1 MEKDRALFVA
11 YYYWGYD
18 QQVSLFQSFDTIYD
32 LSEKFVNSYS
42 QDNKWE
48 DESFE
53 EYMETFL
60 NSNLLWKN

>member
-11 YYYWGYD
+11 YYYWGFE
-18 QQVSLFQSFDTIYD
+18 QKESVWQTFDKVYS

-42 QDNKWE
+42 QEKNWE

-53 EYMETFL
+53 EYMNNYLKE
-60 NSNLLWKN
+60 NL

>member
-11 YYYWGYD
+11 YYYWGFE
-18 QQVSLFQSFDTIYD
+18 QKESVWQTFDKVYS

-42 QDNKWE
+42 QEKNWE

-53 EYMETFL
+53 EYL
-60 NSNLLWKN
+60 NNYLKENL

>member
-60 NSNLLWKN
+60 NSNLL

>member
-11 YYYWGYD
+11 YYYWGHA
-18 QQVSLFQSFDTIYD
+18 QQESLWQSFDRLYE

-42 QDNKWE
+42 QDKEWE

-53 EYMETFL
+53 EYMDKFL
-60 NSNLLWKN
+60 NDNL

>member
-18 QQVSLFQSFDTIYD
+18 QKVSLFQSFDDIYD
-32 LSEKFVNSYS
+32 LSKKFVNSYS

-60 NSNLLWKN
+60 NSNL

>member
-11 YYYWGYD
+11 YYYWGFE
-18 QQVSLFQSFDTIYD
+18 QKESVWQTFDKVYS

-42 QDNKWE
+42 QEKNWE

-53 EYMETFL
+53 EYMDNYLKE
-60 NSNLLWKN
+60 NL